1 MQKIKMF
8 IVCFVVLMISCQ
20 CRDAGGQQLTSQTS
34 GGSGESSTSQPP
46 SPITVQP
53 AAPPTPNFDVVKLT
67 DGREMVR
74 VPAGEF
80 LRGSEEGE
88 ADERP
93 QKKIYVDEFLID
105 RYEVSNA
112 QYAKCVAAK
121 VCRKPTP
128 QQGFDAP
135 DQPVYGLSWDMA
147 NTYCRWA
154 GLRLPTEAEWEKA
167 ARGTDGRKYPWG
179 NEFPSSE
186 LATFSTKATSD
197 VNSHPAGVSPYGAY
211 NMAGNVAEWVMD
223 WYSPT
228 YYASAPLKNPSGPA
242 KGEKKILRGG
252 SYFNAPNKLTTTYRL
267 WENPKYNYP
276 PYGVRCAR

>member
-1 MQKIKMF
+1 MKKIKMF
-8 IVCFVVLMISCQ
+8 IVCVIVLMISCQ
-20 CRDAGGQQLTSQTS
+20 CRDAGGQQLP
-34 GGSGESSTSQPP
+34 SQPP
-46 SPITVQP
+46 PSASEQP
-53 AAPPTPNFDVVKLT
+53 ASQPPPSTAQPVAPPPQNFDVVKLA

-80 LRGSEEGE
+80 IRGSEEGE

-93 QKKIYVDEFLID
+93 QKKIYLDEFLID

-112 QYAKCVAAK
+112 QYAKCVSAK
-121 VCRKPTP
+121 VCRKPAP

-179 NEFPSSE
+179 NEPPTPE
-186 LATFSTKATSD
+186 LATFSCKATTT
-197 VNSHPAGVSPYGAY
+197 VNSHPAGVSPYGAF
-211 NMAGNVAEWVMD
+211 NMAGNVAEWVSD
-223 WYSPT
+223 WYSPS
-228 YYASAPLKNPSGPA
+228 YYASAPAKNPTGPA

-252 SYFNAPNKLTTTYRL
+252 SYFSAPNKLSTTYRL
-267 WENPKYNYP
+267 WENPKYNYT
-276 PYGVRCAR
+276 PYGVRCAK